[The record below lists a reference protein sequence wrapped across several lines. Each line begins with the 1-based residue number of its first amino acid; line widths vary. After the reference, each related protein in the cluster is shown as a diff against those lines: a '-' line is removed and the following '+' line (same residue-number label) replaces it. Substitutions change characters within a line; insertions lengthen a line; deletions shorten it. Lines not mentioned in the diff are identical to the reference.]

1 MFKFLEKETIYKRA
15 VLGVFLICLAYWGYL
30 IFSSSMQISWDAI
43 GYEKLGLIIYEK
55 GWKEFFI
62 TGPHREPLYP
72 FVISLSMGIA
82 DYFSVSY
89 QLIQK
94 IIQVVFLFVTQIL
107 TLLVLNKLRIK
118 NAVKLLVLLYFGFSP
133 AIVNSA
139 LALYSEIIVFPF
151 VPAAV
156 LLGVVS
162 WQTIQA
168 RSFKNIV
175 ILSLGTSCI
184 FILATF
190 GKAIFQHVFTLFL
203 IPYFC
208 ISISSIR
215 KKNKVVLL
223 NSAIYIL
230 IAFLVFNSS
239 VVWYKSMNKK
249 FNNKLEFTNRY
260 VDGLFGCVAK
270 RAEKLTSRKFFMY
283 LASIPG
289 EGVCRSFFSDKECRD
304 GEYHRVDYH
313 SRETLAT
320 LLKNTPKE
328 EVKSKTIALTFK
340 KAMQNPFQQILLI
353 GFEMLKMPFW
363 ESTQIGYVFYPS
375 WLENLFNFRLFKDGL
390 RLIIAILTYCSI
402 ISLAIGILK
411 KRNVL
416 IIPGSSEAEIVIT
429 ILFIF
434 LIIVSYT
441 GLYSLFLVITRYI
454 LPIAPLYII
463 SIAYFF
469 NNRVNKGKSEL

>member
-1 MFKFLEKETIYKRA
+1 MLKVLDKPSVFKKAI
-15 VLGVFLICLAYWGYL
+15 LGVFSICLTYWVYL
-30 IFSSSMQISWDAI
+30 IFVSRMQISWDAI
-43 GYEKLGLIIYEK
+43 GYEKLGLMIYKK
-55 GWKEFFI
+55 GWKEFFA

-72 FVISLSMGIA
+72 FIISISMRFA
-82 DYFSVSY
+82 DTLSVSY
-89 QLIQK
+89 QLIQR
-94 IIQVVFLFVTQIL
+94 IIQVILLFAAQIF
-107 TLLVLNKLRIK
+107 TLFVLNKLRIK
-118 NAVKLLVLLYFGFSP
+118 NAIKLIALLYFGFSP

-139 LALYSEIIVFPF
+139 FALYSEIIVFPF

-156 LLGVVS
+156 LLGVLS
-162 WQTIQA
+162 WQAIQA
-168 RSFKNIV
+168 KSFKNIV

-215 KKNKVVLL
+215 KKNKVGLL
-223 NSAIYIL
+223 NSVIYIL

-239 VVWYKSMNKK
+239 IIWYKSMNKK
-249 FNNKLEFTNRY
+249 FNNKFELTNRY
-260 VDGLFGCVAK
+260 VGGLFGCVAR
-270 RAEKLTSRKFFMY
+270 RAEKLTSKKLLVN

-289 EGVCRSFFSDKECRD
+289 GGVCRSFFSDKECRY

-313 SRETLAT
+313 SRETLSR
-320 LLKNTPKE
+320 LLENTPKE
-328 EVKSKTIALTFK
+328 EVKSKTISLTFK

-353 GFEMLKMPFW
+353 SFEALKMPFW

-375 WLENLFNFRLFKDGL
+375 WLENLFNFRLFKNGL
-390 RLIIAILTYCSI
+390 RFIMAILTYCSI
-402 ISLAIGILK
+402 ISLAIGIFK

-429 ILFIF
+429 ILFIL
-434 LIIVSYT
+434 LIIVSYA
-441 GLYSLFLVITRYI
+441 GLYSMFLIITRYI
-454 LPIAPLYII
+454 LPMAPLSII
-463 SIAYFF
+463 CIAYFLHNITF
-469 NNRVNKGKSEL
+469 ERKSKL